1 MGFLDALRASASG
14 LSAQRMRMKLI
25 AGNLA
30 NVNTTRTPEGGP
42 YQRREPI
49 FSAASPRADSFQDVL
64 KARQQG
70 EVVEV
75 QTVGVVKDGRDP
87 IMKYE
92 PDHPDADE
100 NGFVAM
106 PNISVTEEMVN
117 LVSASRSY
125 EANIAA
131 VKATKNMVLKALE
144 IGR

>member
-1 MGFLDALRASASG
+1 MGFIDALHASASG
-14 LSAQRMRMKLI
+14 LSAQRVRMKLI
-25 AGNLA
+25 ASNLA
-30 NVNTTRTPEGGP
+30 NMHTTRTPEGGP

-49 FSAASPRADSFQDVL
+49 FAAESPDNATFHDML
-64 KARQQG
+64 KTQQEG
-70 EVVEV
+70 GVVEV
-75 QTVGVVKDGRDP
+75 RTVDIIKDGRDP
-87 IMKYE
+87 IRKYE

-100 NGFVAM
+100 KGFIAL

-125 EANIAA
+125 EANVAA

>member
-14 LSAQRMRMKLI
+14 LSAQRVRMKLI

-49 FSAASPRADSFQDVL
+49 FSAASPRADSFQDIL
-64 KARQQG
+64 NARQQG

>member
-14 LSAQRMRMKLI
+14 LTAQRVRMKLI
-25 AGNLA
+25 ASNLA

-49 FSAASPRADSFQDVL
+49 FSAASSKVDSFQDIL
-64 KARQQG
+64 NARQQG
-70 EVVEV
+70 DVVEV

-92 PDHPDADE
+92 PDHPDANED
-100 NGFVAM
+100 GFIAL

-131 VKATKNMVLKALE
+131 VKATKNMVTKALE

>member
-14 LSAQRMRMKLI
+14 LTAQRVRMKLI
-25 AGNLA
+25 SSNLA
-30 NVNTTRTPEGGP
+30 NMHTTRTPEGGP

-49 FSAASPRADSFQDVL
+49 FSAVAPRADSFQDIL
-64 KARQQG
+64 NARQQG
-70 EVVEV
+70 DVVEV
-75 QTVGVVKDGRDP
+75 QTLGVVKDGREP

-100 NGFVAM
+100 NGFVAL

>member
-14 LSAQRMRMKLI
+14 LSAQRVRMKLI
-25 AGNLA
+25 ASNLA
-30 NVNTTRTPEGGP
+30 NVSTTRTPEGGP

-49 FSAASPRADSFQDVL
+49 FSAASSKVDSFQDIL

-70 EVVEV
+70 DVVEV

-92 PDHPDADE
+92 PDHPDANED
-100 NGFVAM
+100 GFIAL

-131 VKATKNMVLKALE
+131 VKATKNMVTKALE

>member
-14 LSAQRMRMKLI
+14 LSAQRIRMKLI

-30 NVNTTRTPEGGP
+30 NVNTTRTAEGGP
-42 YQRREPI
+42 YQRREPV
-49 FSAASPRADSFQDVL
+49 FAAEAPSAGAFGDMLRL
-64 KARQQG
+64 QQEG
-70 EVVEV
+70 DAVAVRMV
-75 QTVGVVKDGRDP
+75 QVVKDGREP
-87 IMKYE
+87 IMKYA
-92 PDHPDADE
+92 PDHPDANK
-100 NGFVAM
+100 NGYVAL

-131 VKATKNMVLKALE
+131 IKATKNMVAKALE

>member
-14 LSAQRMRMKLI
+14 LSAQRIRMKLI

-30 NVNTTRTPEGGP
+30 NVNTTRTAEGGP
-42 YQRREPI
+42 YQRREPV
-49 FSAASPRADSFQDVL
+49 FAAEAPAAGAFGDML
-64 KARQQG
+64 KLQQEG
-70 EVVEV
+70 DAVAVRTV
-75 QTVGVVKDGRDP
+75 QVVKDGREP
-87 IMKYE
+87 VMKYA
-92 PDHPDADE
+92 PDHPDADDS
-100 NGFVAM
+100 GFIAL

-131 VKATKNMVLKALE
+131 IKATKNMVAKALE

>member
-1 MGFLDALRASASG
+1 MGFLNALRASASG
-14 LSAQRMRMKLI
+14 LSAQRIRMKLI
-25 AGNLA
+25 ASNLA

-42 YQRREPI
+42 YQRREPV
-49 FSAASPRADSFQDVL
+49 FAAESPAEGTFGDLLRMQQEGDVV
-64 KARQQG
+64 AVRT
-70 EVVEV
+70 VE
-75 QTVGVVKDGRDP
+75 VVKDGREP
-87 IMKYE
+87 VMKYA

-100 NGFVAM
+100 NGFIAL

-131 VKATKNMVLKALE
+131 IKATKNMVAKALE

>member
-106 PNISVTEEMVN
+106 PNISVTEEMVS

>member
-14 LSAQRMRMKLI
+14 LSAQRIRMKLI

-30 NVNTTRTPEGGP
+30 NVNTTRTAEGGP
-42 YQRREPI
+42 YQRKEPV
-49 FSAASPRADSFQDVL
+49 FAAETPAAGSFGDML
-64 KARQQG
+64 RLQQEG
-70 EVVEV
+70 DAVAVRTVQVV
-75 QTVGVVKDGRDP
+75 QDGRAP
-87 IMKYE
+87 IMKYA

-100 NGFVAM
+100 TGYIAL

-125 EANIAA
+125 EANLAA
-131 VKATKNMVLKALE
+131 NKATQTMVAKALE

>member
-14 LSAQRMRMKLI
+14 LTAQRVRMKLI
-25 AGNLA
+25 SSNLA
-30 NVNTTRTPEGGP
+30 NMNTTRTPEGGP

-49 FSAASPRADSFQDVL
+49 FSAVAPRADSFRDIL
-64 KARQQG
+64 NARQQG
-70 EVVEV
+70 DVVEV
-75 QTVGVVKDGRDP
+75 QTLGVVKDGREP

-100 NGFVAM
+100 NGFVAL

>member
-64 KARQQG
+64 QARQQG

>member
-14 LSAQRMRMKLI
+14 LSAQRVRMKLI
-25 AGNLA
+25 ASNLA
-30 NVNTTRTPEGGP
+30 NVNTTRTAEGGP

-49 FSAASPRADSFQDVL
+49 FAAESTPADSFKDML
-64 KARQQG
+64 KARQEG
-70 EVVEV
+70 DVVEV
-75 QTVGVVKDGRDP
+75 RTVGVVKDGREP
-87 IMKYE
+87 VMKYE

-100 NGFVAM
+100 NGFIAM

-131 VKATKNMVLKALE
+131 VKATKNMVMKALE

>member
-14 LSAQRMRMKLI
+14 LSAQRVRMKLI
-25 AGNLA
+25 ASNLA

-49 FSAASPRADSFQDVL
+49 FSAAAPDVDSFREIL
-64 KARQQG
+64 NGRQQG
-70 EVVEV
+70 EAVEV